1 MRTYG
6 YKEKNT
12 PCRLTVKVDKRNL
25 RNMAEKPQNVKTLSK
40 IKANSRQTF
49 FKETSVRY
57 QFYILPVLQGK
68 YKAESQAEN

>member
-40 IKANSRQTF
+40 MKANSRQTL
-49 FKETSVRY
+49 FKETSV
-57 QFYILPVLQGK
+57 Q
-68 YKAESQAEN
+68 